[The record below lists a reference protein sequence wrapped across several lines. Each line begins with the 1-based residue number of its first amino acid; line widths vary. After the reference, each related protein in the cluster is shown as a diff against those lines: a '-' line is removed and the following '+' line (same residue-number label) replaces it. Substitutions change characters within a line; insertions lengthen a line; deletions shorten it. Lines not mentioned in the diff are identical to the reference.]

1 MHSPYL
7 AEPGTEHKQRAGEI
21 ARAHEA
27 FLSGAAPDQLD
38 VRPVVAQ
45 SWQRSQRARVDP
57 ETPPPIVLT
66 DDELAAYREDHLLSA
81 VLPVL
86 RELVGRVAEADRHL
100 MSIADAQGRLLWV
113 DGHKTV
119 RDTGERIH
127 FVEGAIWDERF
138 AGTNAPGTA
147 LALDEAVQIFAT
159 EHYSVPVHPWTCAA
173 APIHDPATGEIIG
186 MIDVTGGSVVAH
198 PHSLALVKAAARAA
212 EAELSWRRAPENGLW
227 LPEQRTVA
235 RLSALNRSEGV
246 LLLDGRRVRL
256 SPRHTE
262 ILVLLRENPEG
273 MTGDQL
279 ADALYEDFANPA
291 TLRVEINRL
300 RRAVGDLVQS
310 RPYRL
315 AEGLDADYADVR
327 DALERGEPAAAV
339 AAYAGPLLPMSEA
352 RGVAELRDLLD
363 ARVRCAVLSTDD
375 PAILEA
381 WATKHGND
389 DLEIWERLA
398 ASRRADLAQQ
408 ALAKTQVRRL
418 RAEYGLPPNGAT
430 FLQRP
435 RR

>member
-7 AEPGTEHKQRAGEI
+7 ADPGTEHKERAGEI

-27 FLSGAAPDQLD
+27 FLSGATPDELG

-45 SWQRSQRARVDP
+45 SWQRSQRAQVNPDR
-57 ETPPPIVLT
+57 TPPIVLA
-66 DDELAAYREDHLLSA
+66 DAELQAYRDDHLLSS

-100 MSIADAQGRLLWV
+100 MSISDAQGRLLWV
-113 DGHKTV
+113 DGHKIV
-119 RDTGERIH
+119 RDIGEQIH

-173 APIHDPATGEIIG
+173 APIHDPATGEILGI
-186 MIDVTGGSVVAH
+186 IDVTGGDVVAH

-212 EAELSWRRAPENGLW
+212 EAELSWRRNPEAGLW
-227 LPEQRTVA
+227 LPEQRATA
-235 RLSALNRSEGV
+235 RLAALNRSEGI
-246 LLLDGRRVRL
+246 LHAGGRRVRL
-256 SPRHTE
+256 SRRHTE
-262 ILVLLRENPEG
+262 ILILLREHPEG

-279 ADALYEDFANPA
+279 ADALYDFANPT

-300 RRAVGDLVQS
+300 RRSVGELVRS

-315 AEGLDADYADVR
+315 AEELEADYADVR
-327 DALERGEPAAAV
+327 DALERGDTAAA
-339 AAYAGPLLPMSEA
+339 ATAYAGPLLPMSEA

-363 ARVRCAVLSTDD
+363 ARMRCAVLSSED
-375 PAILEA
+375 PALLEA
-381 WATKHGND
+381 WATKHGGE

-398 ASRRADLAQQ
+398 TSRRAAPAQQ
-408 ALAKTQVRRL
+408 TLARTQVRRL
-418 RAEYGLPPNGAT
+418 RAEYGLAPNGAT

-435 RR
+435 PR